1 MKKLIITAAIVAS
14 IGGLAACGSHPV
26 AAAAPAPT
34 VTKTVVPT
42 PTPTVI
48 KTVIPVPTVT
58 KTVVPVPTKTVYVA
72 PPQAAPALTDCG
84 NDGSA
89 EVYAGADTSCPFALN
104 VAGNWSAGISTWISP
119 GVMTVNAYSP
129 VTGLSYAMN
138 CDGAVDVVCTGGDN
152 ALVQFSLGS

>member
-1 MKKLIITAAIVAS
+1 MKKLIIIAAIVAS

-42 PTPTVI
+42 PTPTVT
-48 KTVIPVPTVT
+48 KTVVPVPTPTVT

-72 PPQAAPALTDCG
+72 PAAQAVPALTDCG
-84 NDGSA
+84 NNGSA

-104 VAGNWSAGISTWISP
+104 VAEAYGLNAGFTNTFN
-119 GVMTVNAYSP
+119 VYSP
-129 VTGLSYAMN
+129 VTGLSYIMTCTVADN
-138 CDGAVDVVCTGGDN
+138 PIVCTGGN
-152 ALVQFSLGS
+152 SALVELNT